1 MKDLLKLDLVK
12 GRIDIGHEGSEVIL
26 VIGKRTDDNVP
37 ITNTVSLESL
47 QHMISHL
54 TRSECHCSLSILQ
67 SNFFT
72 KLSLTSEII
81 LRYKLYTLIVVSISS
96 VFSGEVTTLMNIF
109 LSVSSF
115 SPKP

>member
-1 MKDLLKLDLVK
+1 M
-12 GRIDIGHEGSEVIL
+12 I
-26 VIGKRTDDNVP
+26 NVP
-37 ITNTVSLESL
+37 IPNTVSLESL
-47 QHMISHL
+47 QDTISNL
-54 TRSECHCSLSILQ
+54 SRSECHCSLSILKT
-67 SNFFT
+67 NFFT

-96 VFSGEVTTLMNIF
+96 VFSGEVTTLMKIF